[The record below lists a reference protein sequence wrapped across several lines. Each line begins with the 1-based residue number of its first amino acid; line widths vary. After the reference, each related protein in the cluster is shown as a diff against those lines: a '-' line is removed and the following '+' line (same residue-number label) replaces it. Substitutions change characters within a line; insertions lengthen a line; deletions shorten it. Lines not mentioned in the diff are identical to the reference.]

1 MTALKMRDVDIE
13 RMIDIIGEGEL
24 TAEAEERLHREGLC
38 TLYES
43 LRQTA
48 YMAFVAGNVNR

>member
-13 RMIDIIGEGEL
+13 RMTDIIGEGEL
-24 TAEAEERLHREGLC
+24 TAEAEERLHREGLWP
-38 TLYES
+38 LYES

-48 YMAFVAGNVNR
+48 YMAFVSGSANR